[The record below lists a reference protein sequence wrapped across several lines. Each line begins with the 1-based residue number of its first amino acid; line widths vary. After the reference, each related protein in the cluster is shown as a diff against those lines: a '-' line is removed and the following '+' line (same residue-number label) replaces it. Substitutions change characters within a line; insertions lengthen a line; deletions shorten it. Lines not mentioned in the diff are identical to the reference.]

1 MAALARAR
9 TAVGA
14 AITVIDVG
22 HHVAAISVAAA
33 SLLSRSLDHRDM
45 IHFVSLQKC
54 TFSPQ
59 SIFYPLFLN
68 EDGRI
73 RGKRL
78 SMLHNRFLRYSTLP
92 KTLLLESQYLQ
103 SYDDFLQIL
112 A

>member
-68 EDGRI
+68 NDGRI
-73 RGKRL
+73 RGKRP
-78 SMLHNRFLRYSTLP
+78 SKLHYRLRYSTLL
-92 KTLLLESQYLQ
+92 KTFLLESQYVQ
-103 SYDDFLQIL
+103 SYDDLLQIL